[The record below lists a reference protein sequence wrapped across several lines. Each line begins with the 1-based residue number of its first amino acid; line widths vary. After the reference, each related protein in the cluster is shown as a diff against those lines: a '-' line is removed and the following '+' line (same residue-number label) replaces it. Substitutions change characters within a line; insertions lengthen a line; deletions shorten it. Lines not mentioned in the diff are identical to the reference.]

1 MWKVMVAD
9 DEAYIQDAVRQL
21 IPWRDLG
28 CCLQKV
34 VSNGQ
39 KLIDEMDIEHPDI
52 VITDIRMPQIDG
64 LEVCKY
70 VSRYCPEAQ
79 VIILSAY
86 SDFSYARTAIRYGAC
101 EYILKIELVEEL
113 PRAIEKAV
121 RTLEKQKAE
130 ILDEIVDNSGEG
142 DSKDLYR
149 RMVRYVELNYRKA
162 ITLADIAEEL
172 HANQSYL
179 SRLYKSCSGVNLF
192 DDILK
197 RRIDKSKECLLAS
210 NWKIHEVADYVGFE
224 DAGYFSRVFKKQT
237 GMSPKEFR
245 NAREKNN

>member
-1 MWKVMVAD
+1 MWKVIAAD
-9 DEAYIQDAVRQL
+9 DESYVRDALQQL
-21 IPWRDLG
+21 IPWEELG
-28 CCLQKV
+28 CEVQKIV
-34 VSNGQ
+34 CDGQ
-39 KLIDEMDIEHPDI
+39 ELVDEMNIAHPDI
-52 VITDIRMPQIDG
+52 IITDIRMPQIDG

-70 VSRYCPEAQ
+70 VNQYCPEAQ

-113 PRAIEKAV
+113 PRAIEKV
-121 RTLEKQKAE
+121 VKTLEKQKAE
-130 ILDEIVDNSGEG
+130 ILDDYIADAGEG
-142 DSKDLYR
+142 DSKDLYQC
-149 RMVRYVELNYRKA
+149 MVQYVELNYRKT
-162 ITLADIAEEL
+162 ITLADIAQYL

-210 NWKIHEVADYVGFE
+210 NWKVHEVADYVGFE

-245 NAREKNN
+245 NARGSKS